1 MTSGISAS
9 SSSTRLPTEVV
20 SYTIASCS
28 EHSGN
33 YVADNIKVDRPLD
46 QASRWSGA
54 QQAPSMKQ
62 WILLRLDTLA
72 VVKSITFGKF
82 HKKHPCNMK
91 EFKVYVGLHPDH
103 MVQVLHTCL
112 KDDAVPESFAIPE
125 TNKTGLRFPS
135 RFVKIL
141 PLSAHGQS
149 FHVSI
154 WHVSVTGIVEPAYV
168 EAVRARYDEY
178 RETVIARHILKHLRQ
193 RRMLMPYMSI
203 LARTRLELEHPLVT
217 ALHSSLVLQG
227 DFPSAELVLSQMASA
242 NLFDDYLRSCQ
253 PRARWTR
260 LHGANA
266 DGDAPGPRGGHAM
279 ALDASRGVIYL
290 LGGWDGRKSLDDLWA
305 YNIGAERWE
314 ILCRSTAKEK
324 NGPGPR
330 SCHKM
335 VCDSKTGCLYVLG
348 RLGDDIGK
356 ISSSRSPSEEGREQA
371 RTQTGDRN
379 PNDQQGM
386 SFCSEFYRYHTRGLD
401 GGKWDLLSFDTA
413 TSGGPQ
419 LIFDHQMVMDS
430 ETQTIYVSGGRVVN
444 GDWDSPKYSAFY
456 SYDVRSSKWKLLQ
469 PISASGPSSVQS
481 PISQRSGHSMV
492 FDPLTHTLFVFAG
505 QKDER
510 YLSDMCAYD
519 TESNTVTELFSNFS
533 SVGGPDACFTQR
545 AVIDPT
551 LKEIYVFCG
560 LSRSQQTEALT
571 VLKADAP
578 NWVYRY
584 TYPNIPGTWTQIL
597 PEPLRKDIDHSKTD
611 TESMLN
617 YGEGEYGA
625 EWDDDI
631 PRPRYA
637 HQVVYDEKTG
647 KAFLHGGNAGET
659 KDEENEH
666 GDPSGDGQ
674 DTGIR
679 SRGESGEGPREPE
692 GIAFSSAGY
701 RRSLAFR
708 DGGMEGSENRNDEDV
723 EHRSWTRMR
732 ELRLDD
738 FWSMTLIRAG
748 PEEVVR
754 RAVYHIRR
762 QRFREMCEDQ
772 PPLTALRYL
781 QTEVAD
787 VVDHSDSEEADIFRS
802 LLSHL
807 LVVAPLGIATPTSSG
822 GISAHHDQGSGICGD
837 DTEEEV
843 SEGQDWQRKV
853 ARLEDVPPKK
863 RTRSQSPGEEELVW
877 TSMIEGNDGGRTGGE
892 VEGYGFEPSAGSCH
906 PWSETTSRSIEPTP
920 LSIAKM
926 TRSGGQKRSHA
937 VLLLD
942 EDPLE
947 VSSSGSDSVHDGS
960 KTRAKPLS
968 ADRFRQRTEVFEG
981 LLELVETGAKQP
993 EGSLLDLVDSE
1004 GGL

>member
-1 MTSGISAS
+1 MTSSRSAS
-9 SSSTRLPTEVV
+9 SLSTRLPTEVI
-20 SYTIASCS
+20 SYTVVDSS

-62 WILLRLDTLA
+62 WILLRLDMLA
-72 VVKSITFGKF
+72 VVKNITFGKF

-91 EFKVYVGLHPDH
+91 EFKLYVGLHPEH
-103 MVQVLHTCL
+103 MIQVLHTTL
-112 KDDAVPESFAIPE
+112 KDDSVPESFAILGA
-125 TNKTGLRFPS
+125 NKVGLPFPS

-149 FHVSI
+149 FHISI
-154 WHVSVTGIVEPAYV
+154 WHVSVTGIVEPSYV
-168 EAVRARYDEY
+168 ESVRARYDEY
-178 RETVIARHILKHLRQ
+178 RETVVARHILKHLRQ
-193 RRMLMPYMSI
+193 RRMLMPYTSI

-227 DFPSAELVLSQMASA
+227 DFLSAELVLSQMASA
-242 NLFDDYLRSCQ
+242 HLFDKYLCSCQ
-253 PRARWTR
+253 PHARWTR
-260 LHGANA
+260 LHGADP
-266 DGDAPGPRGGHAM
+266 DGDAPGARGGHAM

-290 LGGWDGRKSLDDLWA
+290 FGGWDGRKSLDDLWA
-305 YNIGAERWE
+305 YSIGTGRWE

-348 RLGDDIGK
+348 RLGDDVGR
-356 ISSSRSPSEEGREQA
+356 ISSSRSPSEEGQRQTHT
-371 RTQTGDRN
+371 RTGDRS

-401 GGKWDLLSFDTA
+401 AGKWDLLSFDTES
-413 TSGGPQ
+413 SGGPQ

-430 ETQTIYVSGGRVVN
+430 EAQMIYLSGGRVVN
-444 GDWDSPKYSAFY
+444 GDWDSPKYSGFY
-456 SYDVRSSKWKLLQ
+456 SYNVRTSKWKPLQ
-469 PISASGPSSVQS
+469 PVSTSGPPSSIQP

-492 FDPLTHTLFVFAG
+492 FDPLTHTLFIFAG
-505 QKDER
+505 QRDER

-519 TESNTVTELFSNFS
+519 TESNTVTELFSNFT

-584 TYPNIPGTWTQIL
+584 THPNVPGTWTRIL
-597 PEPLRKDIDHSKTD
+597 PEPLCKDLDGSNTD
-611 TESMLN
+611 TESMLKCR
-617 YGEGEYGA
+617 EGECDS
-625 EWDDDI
+625 EWDDDA

-637 HQVVYDEKTG
+637 HQVVYDEKTR

-659 KDEENEH
+659 KVEENEH
-666 GDPSGDGQ
+666 GSSSGDGQ
-674 DTGIR
+674 GTGTEPLGGPMELEGAAPGS
-679 SRGESGEGPREPE
+679 SRHRHGLT
-692 GIAFSSAGY
+692 Y
-701 RRSLAFR
+701 R
-708 DGGMEGSENRNDEDV
+708 DGETEGDENRNDEEDI
-723 EHRSWTRMR
+723 EHRSWTRMQ

-738 FWSMTLIRAG
+738 FWSMTLVRTG
-748 PEEVVR
+748 PEEIVR

-772 PPLTALRYL
+772 TPLTALRYL
-781 QTEVAD
+781 RMEVAD
-787 VVDHSDSEEADIFRS
+787 TVDHSNSEEADIFRS
-802 LLSHL
+802 LLAHL
-807 LVVAPLGIATPTSSG
+807 LAVAPLGISTTGNVSTLR
-822 GISAHHDQGSGICGD
+822 DQGSGVRADDVEGD
-837 DTEEEV
+837 SEERDRERKNSR
-843 SEGQDWQRKV
+843 SEG
-853 ARLEDVPPKK
+853 VPPTK
-863 RTRSQSPGEEELVW
+863 RTRSQSSEEEEPVW
-877 TSMIEGNDGGRTGGE
+877 TSIIEGDDGGRIGGE
-892 VEGYGFEPSAGSCH
+892 VEAYGDGPTSGSAYYL
-906 PWSETTSRSIEPTP
+906 WSESTSQSIGPAP
-920 LSIAKM
+920 LSTATM
-926 TRSGGQKRSHA
+926 TRSGAQKRSHA

-947 VSSSGSDSVHDGS
+947 ASSSGGDNVHDGS

-981 LLELVETGAKQP
+981 LLEFVEADAKEP
-993 EGSLLDLVDSE
+993 ECSLLDLVDSE

>member
-1 MTSGISAS
+1 MSPSN
-9 SSSTRLPTEVV
+9 SSTRFPTEII
-20 SYTIASCS
+20 SYTIAGCS

-54 QQAPSMKQ
+54 QQVPSMKQ

-72 VVKSITFGKF
+72 VVKTITFGKF

-91 EFKVYVGLHPDH
+91 EFKLYVGLHPDH
-103 MVQVLHTCL
+103 MIQVLHTSL
-112 KDDAVPESFAIPE
+112 KDDAVPESFATPE
-125 TNKTGLRFPS
+125 ANKAGLPFPS

-154 WHVSVTGIVEPAYV
+154 WHVSVSGIIEPSYV
-168 EAVRARYDEY
+168 QSVRVRYDEY
-178 RETVIARHILKHLRQ
+178 RETVVARHILKHLRQ
-193 RRMLMPYMSI
+193 RRMLMPYTSI
-203 LARTRLELEHPLVT
+203 LSRTRLELEHPLVT

-227 DFPSAELVLSQMASA
+227 DFPLAESILSQMASA
-242 NLFDDYLRSCQ
+242 HLFDDHLRSCQ
-253 PRARWTR
+253 PHARWTR
-260 LHGANA
+260 LHGADA

-279 ALDASRGVIYL
+279 ALDASRGVVYL
-290 LGGWDGRKSLDDLWA
+290 FGGWDGRKSLDDLWA
-305 YNIGAERWE
+305 YDIGTERWE

-335 VCDSKTGCLYVLG
+335 VCDSKTGSLYVLG
-348 RLGDDIGK
+348 RLGDDVGR
-356 ISSSRSPSEEGREQA
+356 ISSSRSSSEEGRGREQA
-371 RTQTGDRN
+371 LTQTGDRN

-386 SFCSEFYRYHTRGLD
+386 SVCSEFYRYHTRGLD
-401 GGKWDLLSFDTA
+401 AGKWDLLSSDTA
-413 TSGGPQ
+413 LTGGPQ

-430 ETQTIYVSGGRVVN
+430 ETQMIYISGGRVVN
-444 GDWDSPKYSAFY
+444 GDWDSPKYSGFY
-456 SYDVRSSKWKLLQ
+456 SYNVKTNKWKLLQ
-469 PISASGPSSVQS
+469 PINASGSSSSVQS
-481 PISQRSGHSMV
+481 PVSQRSGHSMV
-492 FDPLTHTLFVFAG
+492 LDPLTHTLFIFAG

-519 TESNTVTELFSNFS
+519 TEGNTVTELFSNFS

-584 TYPNIPGTWTQIL
+584 THPNAPGTWTQISIL
-597 PEPLRKDIDHSKTD
+597 KYR
-611 TESMLN
+611 
-617 YGEGEYGA
+617 GGEYGS
-625 EWDDDI
+625 EWDDDA
-631 PRPRYA
+631 PQPRYA
-637 HQVVYDEKTG
+637 HQVVYDEKTRQ
-647 KAFLHGGNAGET
+647 AFLHGGNAGET

-666 GDPSGDGQ
+666 GDN
-674 DTGIR
+674 
-679 SRGESGEGPREPE
+679 
-692 GIAFSSAGY
+692 
-701 RRSLAFR
+701 
-708 DGGMEGSENRNDEDV
+708 ENRNDEEDI

-738 FWSMTLIRAG
+738 FWSMTLSRAG
-748 PEEVVR
+748 PDEVVR

-762 QRFREMCEDQ
+762 QRFREMCADQ
-772 PPLTALRYL
+772 APLTALRYL
-781 QTEVAD
+781 QSDVAD
-787 VVDHSDSEEADIFRS
+787 VVDHSNSEEANMFRS
-802 LLSHL
+802 LLPHL
-807 LVVAPLGIATPTSSG
+807 LAVAPLGSPTPTSSG
-822 GISAHHDQGSGICGD
+822 SISTHRDQGNVG
-837 DTEEEV
+837 
-843 SEGQDWQRKV
+843 
-853 ARLEDVPPKK
+853 VPPKK
-863 RTRSQSPGEEELVW
+863 RTRSQSPEDEESVW
-877 TSMIEGNDGGRTGGE
+877 TNVIDAEDGGRIGGE
-892 VEGYGFEPSAGSCH
+892 VEGYGIEPS
-906 PWSETTSRSIEPTP
+906 
-920 LSIAKM
+920 
-926 TRSGGQKRSHA
+926 SGAQKRSHA

-947 VSSSGSDSVHDGS
+947 ASSSG
-960 KTRAKPLS
+960 TKPLS

-981 LLELVETGAKQP
+981 LLEFVEVVAKQP

>member
-9 SSSTRLPTEVV
+9 NSSTGLPAEII
-20 SYTIASCS
+20 SYTIAGCS

-33 YVADNIKVDRPLD
+33 YVADNIKVDRPHD

-82 HKKHPCNMK
+82 HKTHPCNMK
-91 EFKVYVGLHPDH
+91 EFKVYVGLHQDH

-112 KDDAVPESFAIPE
+112 KDNAVPESFTIPE
-125 TNKTGLRFPS
+125 TNKAGLRFPS

-203 LARTRLELEHPLVT
+203 LSRTRLELEHPLVT

-260 LHGANA
+260 LNGTNA

-290 LGGWDGRKSLDDLWA
+290 FGGWDGRKSLDDLWA
-305 YNIGAERWE
+305 YDIGAERWE

-348 RLGDDIGK
+348 RLGDDVGK
-356 ISSSRSPSEEGREQA
+356 ISSSRSPSEEGRGQA

-469 PISASGPSSVQS
+469 PISASGLSSSVQS
-481 PISQRSGHSMV
+481 SISHRSGHSMV
-492 FDPLTHTLFVFAG
+492 FDSHAHALFVFAG
-505 QKDER
+505 QKDDR

-584 TYPNIPGTWTQIL
+584 THPNIPGTWTQIL
-597 PEPLRKDIDHSKTD
+597 PEPLRKDIDRSKTD
-611 TESMLN
+611 TEGIMLN
-617 YGEGEYGA
+617 YGEGEYGT

-637 HQVVYDEKTG
+637 HQVVYDEKTR

-666 GDPSGDGQ
+666 GEPSGDGR

-679 SRGESGEGPREPE
+679 SRGESGERPREPE
-692 GIAFSSAGY
+692 RIASSSAGY
-701 RRSLAFR
+701 RRGLAFR
-708 DGGMEGSENRNDEDV
+708 DGGMEGSESRNEEEDV
-723 EHRSWTRMR
+723 EHRLWTRMR

-748 PEEVVR
+748 REEVVR
-754 RAVYHIRR
+754 RAVYQIRQ

-802 LLSHL
+802 LLPHL
-807 LVVAPLGIATPTSSG
+807 LVVAPLGIATPTGSG
-822 GISAHHDQGSGICGD
+822 GISAHRDQGSGIHGD

-843 SEGQDWQRKV
+843 SEGQDWQRKI
-853 ARLEDVPPKK
+853 ARSEDVPPKK

-877 TSMIEGNDGGRTGGE
+877 TSMIEGNDGGSTWGE
-892 VEGYGFEPSAGSCH
+892 VEGYGFEPTAGSCH
-906 PWSETTSRSIEPTP
+906 PWSGSIEPTP

-926 TRSGGQKRSHA
+926 ARSSGQKRSHA

-947 VSSSGSDSVHDGS
+947 VTSSGSDSVHDGS

-981 LLELVETGAKQP
+981 LLELVEPGAKQP